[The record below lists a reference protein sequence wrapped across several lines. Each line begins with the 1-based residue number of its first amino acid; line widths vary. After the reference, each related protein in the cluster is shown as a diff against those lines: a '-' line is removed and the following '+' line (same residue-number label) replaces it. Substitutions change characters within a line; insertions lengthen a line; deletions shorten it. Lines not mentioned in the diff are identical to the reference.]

1 MCKGGR
7 LPKEGILP
15 GGGKQEGAFLQAVHL
30 LRTAKRKP
38 CRILRHRRHSLHNL
52 DDCAAQAV
60 LTSAL

>member
-7 LPKEGILP
+7 LPKEGVLP

-52 DDCAAQAV
+52 DDCAAQAIE
-60 LTSAL
+60 